1 MNNMNNISNNS
12 SDNVAGHITSANLIK
27 KIIYEFIQDEYK
39 TYLLKNKC
47 LIIDSDKLYNILNNL
62 YEENIKLLKNKIREQ
77 LKEANDISNLSI
89 ENLILEIFAEKE
101 ENINN
106 LKDEII
112 LMQNHHMRELKIPVL
127 NNSLNIS
134 ISIYESFIKINKV
147 NIRNIENYDEIYNII
162 NDYEYIYSIND
173 NILQE
178 IENESKIDKIK
189 SIIKDT
195 EEANIK
201 LYLKKNK

>member
-1 MNNMNNISNNS
+1 MNNIS
-12 SDNVAGHITSANLIK
+12 DNVAEHMTSANLIK

-39 TYLLKNKC
+39 KYLLKNKC

-62 YEENIKLLKNKIREQ
+62 YEENIKILKSKIREQ
-77 LKEANDISNLSI
+77 LKEANDISKLSI
-89 ENLILEIFAEKE
+89 ENLILEIFSEKE
-101 ENINN
+101 QNINN

-112 LMQNHHMRELKIPVL
+112 LMQNHNMRELKIPVL
-127 NNSLNIS
+127 NNSLNVS

-162 NDYEYIYSIND
+162 NDYEYIYSINGI
-173 NILQE
+173 ILQE
-178 IENESKIDKIK
+178 IENESKIEKIK

-201 LYLKKNK
+201 LYFKKNK

>member
-1 MNNMNNISNNS
+1 MNNISNNI
-12 SDNVAGHITSANLIK
+12 SDNVAGHMTSANLIK

-39 TYLLKNKC
+39 KYLLKNKC

-62 YEENIKLLKNKIREQ
+62 YEENIKILKSKIREQ
-77 LKEANDISNLSI
+77 LKEANDISNVSI
-89 ENLILEIFAEKE
+89 ENLILEIFSEKE
-101 ENINN
+101 QNINN

-112 LMQNHHMRELKIPVL
+112 LMQNHNMSELKIPVL
-127 NNSLNIS
+127 NNSLNMS

-162 NDYEYIYSIND
+162 NDYEYIYSINGI
-173 NILQE
+173 ILQE
-178 IENESKIDKIK
+178 IENESKIEKIK

-201 LYLKKNK
+201 LYFKKNK

>member
-1 MNNMNNISNNS
+1 MNNISNNI
-12 SDNVAGHITSANLIK
+12 SDNVAEHMTSANLIK

-39 TYLLKNKC
+39 KYLLKNKC

-62 YEENIKLLKNKIREQ
+62 YEENIKILKSKIREQ

-89 ENLILEIFAEKE
+89 ENLILEIFSEKE
-101 ENINN
+101 QNINN

-112 LMQNHHMRELKIPVL
+112 LMQNHNMRELKTPVL

-162 NDYEYIYSIND
+162 NDYEYIYSINGI
-173 NILQE
+173 ILQE
-178 IENESKIDKIK
+178 IENESKIEKIK

-201 LYLKKNK
+201 LYFKKNK

>member
-1 MNNMNNISNNS
+1 MSNMNNIS
-12 SDNVAGHITSANLIK
+12 DNVAEHMTSANLIK

-39 TYLLKNKC
+39 KYLLKNKC

-62 YEENIKLLKNKIREQ
+62 YEENIKILKSKIREQ
-77 LKEANDISNLSI
+77 LKEANDISKLSI
-89 ENLILEIFAEKE
+89 ENLILEIFSEKE
-101 ENINN
+101 QNINN

-112 LMQNHHMRELKIPVL
+112 LMQNHNMRELKIPVL
-127 NNSLNIS
+127 NNSLNVS

-162 NDYEYIYSIND
+162 NDYEYIYSINGI
-173 NILQE
+173 ILQE
-178 IENESKIDKIK
+178 IENESKIEKIK

-201 LYLKKNK
+201 LYFKKNK

>member
-1 MNNMNNISNNS
+1 MNNI
-12 SDNVAGHITSANLIK
+12 SDNVAGHMTSANLIK

-39 TYLLKNKC
+39 KYLLKNKC

-62 YEENIKLLKNKIREQ
+62 YEENIKILKSKIREQ
-77 LKEANDISNLSI
+77 LKEANDISNVSI
-89 ENLILEIFAEKE
+89 ENLILEIFSEKE
-101 ENINN
+101 QNINN

-112 LMQNHHMRELKIPVL
+112 LMQNHNMSELKIPVL
-127 NNSLNIS
+127 NNSLNMS

-162 NDYEYIYSIND
+162 NDYEYIYSINGI
-173 NILQE
+173 ILQE
-178 IENESKIDKIK
+178 IENESKIEKIK

-201 LYLKKNK
+201 LYFKKNK

>member
-1 MNNMNNISNNS
+1 MSNMNNISNNI
-12 SDNVAGHITSANLIK
+12 SDNVAGHMTSANLIK

-39 TYLLKNKC
+39 KYLLKNKC

-62 YEENIKLLKNKIREQ
+62 YEENIKILKSKIREQ
-77 LKEANDISNLSI
+77 LKEANDISNVSI
-89 ENLILEIFAEKE
+89 ENLILEIFSEKE
-101 ENINN
+101 QNINN

-112 LMQNHHMRELKIPVL
+112 LMQNHNMSELKIPVL
-127 NNSLNIS
+127 NNSLNMS

-162 NDYEYIYSIND
+162 NDYEYIYSINGI
-173 NILQE
+173 ILQE
-178 IENESKIDKIK
+178 IENESKIEKIK

-201 LYLKKNK
+201 LYFKKNK

>member
-1 MNNMNNISNNS
+1 MNNIS
-12 SDNVAGHITSANLIK
+12 DNVAEHMTSANLIK

-39 TYLLKNKC
+39 KYLLKNKC

-62 YEENIKLLKNKIREQ
+62 YEENIKILKSKIREQ
-77 LKEANDISNLSI
+77 LKEANDISKLSI
-89 ENLILEIFAEKE
+89 ENLILEIFSEKE
-101 ENINN
+101 QNINN

-112 LMQNHHMRELKIPVL
+112 LMQNHNMRELKIPVL
-127 NNSLNIS
+127 NNSLNVS

-147 NIRNIENYDEIYNII
+147 NIKNIENYDEIYNII
-162 NDYEYIYSIND
+162 NDYEYIYSINGI
-173 NILQE
+173 ILQE
-178 IENESKIDKIK
+178 IENESKIEKIK

-201 LYLKKNK
+201 LYFKKNK

>member
-1 MNNMNNISNNS
+1 MNNIS
-12 SDNVAGHITSANLIK
+12 DNVAEHMTSANLIK

-39 TYLLKNKC
+39 KYLLKNKC

-62 YEENIKLLKNKIREQ
+62 YEENIKILKSKIREQ
-77 LKEANDISNLSI
+77 LKEANDISKLSI
-89 ENLILEIFAEKE
+89 ENLILEIFSEKE
-101 ENINN
+101 QNINN

-112 LMQNHHMRELKIPVL
+112 LMQNHNMRELKIPVL
-127 NNSLNIS
+127 NNSLNVS

-162 NDYEYIYSIND
+162 NDYEYIYSINGI
-173 NILQE
+173 ILQE
-178 IENESKIDKIK
+178 IENESKIEKIK